1 MEAAAGEI
9 KKVFVK
15 ASKTPTEVPPKKITK
30 SRRVLPKAKAV
41 KKTAKATMHT
51 TFPVGVM
58 KGTRQ
63 TRRAKLVPSSNP
75 TTSPPLKRDQ
85 GNRGTLRVLTDVGE
99 RKQYQAASERT
110 SRMTD
115 EEMRADLTK
124 AGHHLSPK
132 APSKLVREI
141 HTAAALGGFL
151 K

>member
-1 MEAAAGEI
+1 MDAEV
-9 KKVFVK
+9 KQVFVK
-15 ASKTPTEVPPKKITK
+15 STKTQDETQQKKIKK
-30 SRRVLPKAKAV
+30 SRRVLPKSKPAER
-41 KKTAKATMHT
+41 KTTVKATAHKTYPM
-51 TFPVGVM
+51 GVM

-75 TTSPPLKRDQ
+75 TTSPPLKREQ